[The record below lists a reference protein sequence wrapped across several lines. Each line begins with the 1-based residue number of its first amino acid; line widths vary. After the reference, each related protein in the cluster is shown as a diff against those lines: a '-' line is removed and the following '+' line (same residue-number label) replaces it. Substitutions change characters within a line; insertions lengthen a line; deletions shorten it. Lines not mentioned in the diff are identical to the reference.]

1 QHIRHIDDD
10 PAEDVLL
17 LSGDQLYRMDFR
29 QMLATH
35 RLTQADITI
44 AVLPVARRQAA
55 SLGIVRLDDVGRL
68 VQMVEKPQTD
78 EELQPLRLPKEWLEG
93 RGIERRG
100 REYLANMGIYLF
112 RRQVLRDLLSADPS
126 LDDLVLDVF
135 PRCLGTHRVRAHLF
149 DGYWEDLGTIKTYFE
164 ASLALASDDPP
175 FKFHTPEGVIY
186 TRMRYLPASRICAAH
201 MDQCL
206 ISDGCVVEP
215 GTEMTRCILGLR
227 SRVGHNVNLREVV
240 ILGLDR
246 YETAAELA
254 ASRQR
259 GLP

>member
-1 QHIRHIDDD
+1 
-10 PAEDVLL
+10 
-17 LSGDQLYRMDFR
+17 
-29 QMLATH
+29 
-35 RLTQADITI
+35 
-44 AVLPVARRQAA
+44 
-55 SLGIVRLDDVGRL
+55 
-68 VQMVEKPQTD
+68 
-78 EELQPLRLPKEWLEG
+78 
-93 RGIERRG
+93 
-100 REYLANMGIYLF
+100 
-112 RRQVLRDLLSADPS
+112 VLRDLLSADPS

-149 DGYWEDLGTIKTYFE
+149 DGYREDLGTIKTYFE

-259 GLP
+259 GLPEPGIGDGSVIERAILDKDCRIGKNVRIVNHANVQEAEGENYAIRSGIVVIPNEAVVPDGTVI